1 MVNLYN
7 KILFTLLLLLSSYLF
22 PQETHQISLKTKTV
36 SLPYGLEEKIPAAEP
51 VVGLALSGGGA
62 RGLAQIG
69 AIKALEEA
77 GIHVNNIAGTSIGSI
92 IGGAYAAGY
101 TVHDMDSTVINTDWD
116 RLLSLNNTSE
126 RRELFI
132 DQKIS
137 EDRSLLTLRLNG
149 FSPVIPTSF
158 NEGLRL
164 SNYLTLICLSAPVI
178 PEKDF
183 DELYIRYRAVC
194 TNLIDGSEVVLKS
207 GSLARAM
214 RASSSVTFLL
224 SPVNVDSLTLVDGGL
239 VSNIPVDAVSSMG
252 SDYIIAV
259 NTTSKLHDEEELELP
274 WNIADQTVSIPMKK
288 LEQIELSN
296 ANFLLEPDIKRWSSA
311 DFIKIDSLIL
321 AGYNYSRQFTPT
333 IKNQLDSLLLK
344 KSRIEKFWLRNVS
357 FPRNYE
363 KDFFT
368 YLKKYHNEDSTSSF
382 EIYLDMT
389 ELYKTGKYDS
399 LGVEIKK
406 NGDST
411 QIKFRYTTKPVIND
425 VEILM
430 DIPADTN
437 QNNFFVNSLIGK
449 PFDGKIV
456 FNEVR
461 NLISQYK
468 KKGFILF
475 TLQHYSFEIEKGKL
489 ILEFSEG
496 IISQIDINSGTSKTV
511 INREFHIKPGDR
523 LLYSELEDGLQN
535 LRATGL
541 FEDIFLQVD
550 RHSYQA
556 TIDLISSL
564 LKLGFLVDN
573 TYNAQLGID
582 LRDINLFGS
591 GTELGLFLF
600 GGAKNRAYILEH
612 IAYRVLDS
620 YFTYKMNVFYKFN
633 DINVYGRTLSET
645 GNTFTISSLG
655 RYRQIF
661 YGASLSL
668 GTQLEKFGKLIF
680 TGKYQYDQVII
691 KDGNEVEPYK
701 TKIVGLRIS
710 ATVDNQNK
718 YPFPEDGIY
727 FSGFYETAQSFL
739 GGSKGYLQAFADLKY
754 YYKLATHHII
764 SPRMQIGFGDKTLP
778 LSEQFT
784 LGGLYS
790 FFGAYENEFRGRQ
803 VFLTSLMYQYKL
815 PFKIF
820 FDTYAW
826 FRYDLGSTWD
836 VQEEIRF
843 KDLRHGIGGAISFD
857 TPIGPADF
865 SVGRSFIISQG
876 LKESS
881 FVWGDILFYFSI
893 GHAITF

>member
-1 MVNLYN
+1 MLS
-7 KILFTLLLLLSSYLF
+7 FLLLLPANIFS
-22 PQETHQISLKTKTV
+22 QESLQILLKTKTAK
-36 SLPYGLEEKIPAAEP
+36 LPYGLEEKVPVAEP

-62 RGLAQIG
+62 RGLSQIG
-69 AIKALEEA
+69 VIKALEEV
-77 GIHVNNIAGTSIGSI
+77 GIQVNAIAGTSIGSI

-101 TVHDMDSTVINTDWD
+101 SVHDMDSTVINTDWD
-116 RLLSLNNTSE
+116 RLLSLNNSSE

-149 FSPVIPTSF
+149 FSPILPTSF

-164 SNYLTLICLSAPVI
+164 SNYLILLCLSAPVS
-178 PEKDF
+178 PENNF
-183 DELYIRYRAVC
+183 DSLYIKYRAVC
-194 TNLIDGSEVVLKS
+194 TNLVSGSEVVLNS

-239 VSNIPVDAVSSMG
+239 VSNIPVDVVSSMG
-252 SDYIIAV
+252 SDYVIAV
-259 NTTSKLHDEEELELP
+259 NTTSKLHDKEELELP
-274 WNIADQTVSIPMKK
+274 WNIADQTVSIPMKR
-288 LEQIELSN
+288 LEQIEL
-296 ANFLLEPDIKRWSSA
+296 AEADFLLEPDIKKWSST

-321 AGYNYSRQFTPT
+321 AAYNYTKPFTPI
-333 IKNQLDSLLLK
+333 IKKQLDSLMLK
-344 KSRIEKFWLRNVS
+344 KSGIEKFWLQHISYPMNCDES
-357 FPRNYE
+357 FF
-363 KDFFT
+363 K
-368 YLKKYHNEDSTSSF
+368 YLNKYHKEDSTSSL
-382 EIYLDMT
+382 EIYLDMVEIYNT
-389 ELYKTGKYDS
+389 RKYDS
-399 LGVEIKK
+399 LSVVIEKD
-406 NGDST
+406 GDST
-411 QIKFRYTTKPVIND
+411 QIRFLYTNKPVIND
-425 VEILM
+425 VEVLM
-430 DIPADTN
+430 DIPADTS
-437 QNNFFVNSLIGK
+437 QSNFFISSLKGK
-449 PFDGKIV
+449 PFDGRII
-456 FNEVR
+456 FNEAR
-461 NLISQYK
+461 NLISHYK

-475 TLQHYSFEIEKGKL
+475 TLKHYSFDKETGKL
-489 ILEFSEG
+489 TLEFNEG
-496 IISQIDINSGTSKTV
+496 TISQININSETSKTV
-511 INREFHIKPGDR
+511 INREFNIKLGDR
-523 LLYSELEDGLQN
+523 ILYSELDEGLQN

-550 RHSYQA
+550 RRSNK
-556 TIDLISSL
+556 TVVDLEVKERISSL
-564 LKLGFLVDN
+564 LKIGFLVDN

-591 GTELGLFLF
+591 GTEFGLFLF

-612 IAYRVLDS
+612 IAYRVLDT

-633 DINVYGRTLSET
+633 DINVYTRTLSET
-645 GNTFTISSLG
+645 GNTFTISNLG
-655 RYRQIF
+655 RYRQVF

-680 TGKYQYDQVII
+680 TGKYQYDQVIN
-691 KDGNEVEPYK
+691 KEGNVAEPYK

-710 ATVDNQNK
+710 ATVDNQNR

-739 GGSKGYLQAFADLKY
+739 GGGKGYLQAFADMKY
-754 YYKLATHHII
+754 YYKIASHHVI
-764 SPRMQIGFGDKTLP
+764 SPRVQIGFGDKTLP

-784 LGGLYS
+784 FGGLYS

-820 FDTYAW
+820 FDTYTW
-826 FRYDLGSTWD
+826 FRYDLGSTWN
-836 VQEEIRF
+836 VQEQIRF

-865 SVGRSFIISQG
+865 SIGRSFIISQG
-876 LKESS
+876 LKENS
-881 FVWGDILFYFSI
+881 FVWGEILFYFSI

>member
-1 MVNLYN
+1 ML
-7 KILFTLLLLLSSYLF
+7 TLLLLLPAHIFS
-22 PQETHQISLKTKTV
+22 QEALQILLKTRTTK
-36 SLPYGLEEKIPAAEP
+36 LPYGLEEKVPVAEP

-62 RGLAQIG
+62 RGLSQIG
-69 AIKALEEA
+69 VIKALEEE
-77 GIHVNNIAGTSIGSI
+77 GIQINAIAGTSIGSI
-92 IGGAYAAGY
+92 IGGTYAAGY

-116 RLLSLNNTSE
+116 RLLSLNNSSE

-149 FSPVIPTSF
+149 FSPILPTSF

-164 SNYLTLICLSAPVI
+164 SNYLTMLCLSAPVS
-178 PEKDF
+178 PEKNF
-183 DELYIRYRAVC
+183 DSLYIKYRAVC
-194 TNLIDGSEVVLKS
+194 TNLVSGSEVVLNS

-239 VSNIPVDAVSSMG
+239 VSNIPVDVVSSMG

-259 NTTSKLHDEEELELP
+259 NTISKLHDKEELELP

-288 LEQIELSN
+288 LEQIEL
-296 ANFLLEPDIKRWSSA
+296 AKADFLLEPAIKKWSST
-311 DFIKIDSLIL
+311 DFNRIDSLIL
-321 AGYNYSRQFTPT
+321 TAYNYTKPFTPI
-333 IKNQLDSLLLK
+333 IKKQLDSLILK
-344 KSRIEKFWLRNVS
+344 KSKIEKFWLQHISYPKNCDES
-357 FPRNYE
+357 FF
-363 KDFFT
+363 K
-368 YLKKYHNEDSTSSF
+368 YLNKYHNKDSTSSL
-382 EIYLDMT
+382 EIYLDMVKI
-389 ELYKTGKYDS
+389 YKTGKYDS
-399 LGVEIKK
+399 LSVVIEKD
-406 NGDST
+406 GDST
-411 QIKFRYTTKPVIND
+411 QIRFLYTNKPVIND
-425 VEILM
+425 VEVLM
-430 DIPADTN
+430 DIPADTS
-437 QNNFFVNSLIGK
+437 QINFFISSLKDK
-449 PFDGKIV
+449 PFDGRTI
-456 FNEVR
+456 FNEAR
-461 NLISQYK
+461 NLISHYK

-475 TLQHYSFEIEKGKL
+475 TLQHYSFDKETGKL
-489 ILEFSEG
+489 TLEFNEG
-496 IISQIDINSGTSKTV
+496 TISQIYINSETSKTV
-511 INREFHIKPGDR
+511 INREFNIKPGDR
-523 LLYSELEDGLQN
+523 ILYSELDEGLQN

-541 FEDIFLQVD
+541 FEDIFLQVK
-550 RHSYQA
+550 RQSNQ
-556 TIDLISSL
+556 TVVDLKVKERISSL

-582 LRDINLFGS
+582 LRDINLLGS

-600 GGAKNRAYILEH
+600 GGTKNRAYILEH
-612 IAYRVLDS
+612 IAYRVLDT

-633 DINVYGRTLSET
+633 DINVYKRTLSET
-645 GNTFTISSLG
+645 GNTFTISNLG
-655 RYRQIF
+655 RYRQVF

-680 TGKYQYDQVII
+680 TGKYQYDQVIN
-691 KDGNEVEPYK
+691 KEGNVAEPYK

-739 GGSKGYLQAFADLKY
+739 GGGKGYLQAFADLKY
-754 YYKLATHHII
+754 YYKLASHHII

-803 VFLTSLMYQYKL
+803 IFLTSLMYQYKL

-820 FDTYAW
+820 FDTYTW
-826 FRYDLGSTWD
+826 FRYDLGSTWN
-836 VQEEIRF
+836 VQEQIKF

-865 SVGRSFIISQG
+865 SIGRSFIISQG
-876 LKESS
+876 LKENS
-881 FVWGDILFYFSI
+881 FVWGEILFYFSI